1 MYRIAVALF
10 TISEDKIIV
19 YKERADLEIVLN
31 NIGSSI
37 SSEVILNVAWGV
49 SINDEDLDLFVR
61 YFTGGK

>member
-1 MYRIAVALF
+1 LYRIAVALF